1 MKTILRAYAYRNAL
15 KKPVGPFY
23 YLRALSLGRLGI
35 GDIIARI
42 RRSHS
47 CHGGLDPPT
56 HTTLMYIVSMG
67 SRVKPGMTG

>member
-1 MKTILRAYAYRNAL
+1 MNSILRTYAYRNVLPNPAAA
-15 KKPVGPFY
+15 FY
-23 YLRALSLGRLGI
+23 SLRAGSLGRLGI

-56 HTTLMYIVSMG
+56 PTTHSISV
-67 SRVKPGMTG
+67 